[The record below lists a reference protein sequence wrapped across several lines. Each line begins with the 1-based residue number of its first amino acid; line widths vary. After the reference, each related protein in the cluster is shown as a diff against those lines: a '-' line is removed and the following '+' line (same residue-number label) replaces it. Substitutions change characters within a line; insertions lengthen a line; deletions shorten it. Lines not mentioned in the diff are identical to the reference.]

1 MLEKYKD
8 EKISISIC
16 GHSLGAAIATLN
28 AADIVANGYNRPK
41 SRPDKSCPVTAF
53 VFASPRVGDSDFKKL
68 FSGYV
73 LLNIYIYNSF
83 ILPSNK
89 KIVLL
94 FTNIKHIIIFS
105 FFLL

>member
-8 EKISISIC
+8 EEVSISVC
-16 GHSLGAAIATLN
+16 GHSLGAALATLN

-41 SRPDKSCPVTAF
+41 NRPDKSCPVTAF

-73 LLNIYIYNSF
+73 QFTFF
-83 ILPSNK
+83 ILFTDEWSFVQDLPTMRNQ
-89 KIVLL
+89 KIYW
-94 FTNIKHIIIFS
+94 
-105 FFLL
+105 

>member
-1 MLEKYKD
+1 MKKVLREIGRLLEKFKG
-8 EKISISIC
+8 EEVSISIC
-16 GHSLGAAIATLN
+16 GHSLGAALATLN

-73 LLNIYIYNSF
+73 LSVVLS
-83 ILPSNK
+83 SN
-89 KIVLL
+89 
-94 FTNIKHIIIFS
+94 NIIIAVFNC
-105 FFLL
+105 